1 MKAEV
6 IERSAAVLA
15 GMAAGYVLWLAG
27 MTALTTV
34 VPMRYVIVAAA
45 IFLGVMA
52 LAAFSLALHFKRP
65 QRRTVALGF
74 WCAPALSAVASL
86 YSLIVF
92 LN

>member
-1 MKAEV
+1 MKMDV
-6 IERSAAVLA
+6 IERSAAVLV

-27 MTALTTV
+27 VTGLTVV

-45 IFLGVMA
+45 VL
-52 LAAFSLALHFKRP
+52 LAVILAIAFASARYFRKSG
-65 QRRTVALGF
+65 RRSVALGIA
-74 WCAPALSAVASL
+74 WAPALPVVASI